1 MAQQRRTVPIRNTV
15 PIRDQRSEP
24 ISWPSPQEPVSRPL
38 PTEELYQSSIEAAQ
52 NSLHTAQQRVFR
64 AATSLIRSVRRFADE
79 RPLHFV
85 GIIAGASLLA
95 GVALRIWRSKRYA

>member
-1 MAQQRRTVPIRNTV
+1 MAQRRRTVPIRN
-15 PIRDQRSEP
+15 QRSEP
-24 ISWPSPQEPVSRPL
+24 ISWPSPEEPVSRPL
-38 PTEELYQSSIEAAQ
+38 PTKTEKELYQSSMEAAQ
-52 NSLHTAQQRVFR
+52 NSFHTAQQMFR